1 MIFQCV
7 SRHTEV
13 CDLRLSGG
21 FAEVIY
27 TNTLSRG
34 PGPRAVSMLIMLRN
48 ASYCSLLVLRSVA
61 SRENGIPVL
70 M

>member
-13 CDLRLSGG
+13 CYLRLSGG
-21 FAEVIY
+21 FAEVTY

-34 PGPRAVSMLIMLRN
+34 LGPRAVPMLIMLRN
-48 ASYCSLLVLRSVA
+48 ASYFLLLVLCSVA